1 MKNYLNLLACGS
13 ILIISGCASSGA
25 IPIAQD
31 TYLLNKKGFG
41 GVFTTGEAVKIEII
55 QEGQQYCTSLGRQF
69 KLVNSKSQNA
79 VPAQSL
85 PWAEIQF
92 QCLSDGDPRLKDNA
106 PMPLTNINGG

>member
-1 MKNYLNLLACGS
+1 MKTYLNLLMCG
-13 ILIISGCASSGA
+13 IALLLAGYASSGA

-41 GVFTTGEAVKIEII
+41 GVFTTGEAVKTEII
-55 QEGQQYCTSLGRQF
+55 QEGQQYCTSLGKKF

-85 PWAEIQF
+85 PWAEI
-92 QCLSDGDPRLKDNA
+92 
-106 PMPLTNINGG
+106 

>member
-1 MKNYLNLLACGS
+1 MKTCPRLLMCGVAFV
-13 ILIISGCASSGA
+13 IAGCASSGA
-25 IPIAQD
+25 IPIGQD

-55 QEGQQYCTSLGRQF
+55 QEGQQYCTSLGKQF

-92 QCLSDGDPRLKDNA
+92 QCLSGNDPRLKDTT
-106 PMPLTNINGG
+106 PMPFTNINGG